1 MRSPIAAMTL
11 SVALA
16 SVPAW
21 AQTPNPGPTT
31 GTSAPRTPSPTGAD
45 RSPPPLPGE
54 PKVYSATGALP
65 GPADLDQLKTKPS
78 LVLPDDPLD
87 PYLLTKENGPFMIM
101 AKVFRGPDAEKMALA
116 LCKELRTDFGL
127 PAYILRTKDFPM
139 RSYIRGTPPTAPSVT
154 MKATIK
160 EPERVRTHDEAA
172 VLIGNEKTLA
182 ATEILLNK
190 VKRLHPK
197 CLKDM
202 PLLFPWRQGLSHALR
217 TTNPYIPAQH
227 LYPKTPDKL
236 VIQMNHGLRSIGH
249 CPGHYSLQ
257 VAQFSGRTSYDLN
270 AMGGQPSSPLLN
282 LKESPLKTAHDD
294 AERMADKLS
303 RAPEIQRLGQP
314 VFVYHDRTSS
324 RVFIGT
330 FNSPND
336 HAIVAMPQ
344 RVVEVCLVALQ
355 QAAQA
360 RCPRHHDRTGHGVD
374 RRRGDQGRAPLKS
387 TFRRTSAPSA
397 HRSDDRIRDSR
408 FPHCGRIR
416 NLESRFRS
424 VASGKIVERF
434 GFLTAAGRP
443 GAGLFSPASSLWK
456 MVGRESRSVR
466 VNRDDPIIDASPG
479 ILREAGSWCD
489 DSS

>member
-1 MRSPIAAMTL
+1 MRSPIAAVTMCL
-11 SVALA
+11 ALA

-21 AQTPNPGPTT
+21 SQTLNSGPAA
-31 GTSAPRTPSPTGAD
+31 GTSTPRTPSPTGDD
-45 RSPPPLPGE
+45 RSPPPVPGE
-54 PKVYSATGALP
+54 SKVYSATSALP
-65 GPADLDQLKTKPS
+65 GPAPLDQLKTPPS

-87 PYLLTKENGPFMIM
+87 SYLLTKENGPFMIL

-116 LCKELRTDFGL
+116 LCMELRKDFGL

-154 MKATIK
+154 MKASIK

-172 VLIGNEKTLA
+172 VLIGNEKTEA

-197 CLKDM
+197 CLNDM

-236 VIQMNHGLRSIGH
+236 IIQMNHGLRSIAH
-249 CPGHYSLQ
+249 CPGHFSLQ

-270 AMGGQPSSPLLN
+270 AMSGHPSTNLLN

-336 HAIVAMPQ
+336 PAIGSMRNELLKCAWSLCNKEHRRDALDTMIVPATALTD
-344 RVVEVCLVALQ
+344 VEVF
-355 QAAQA
+355 
-360 RCPRHHDRTGHGVD
+360 
-374 RRRGDQGRAPLKS
+374 K
-387 TFRRTSAPSA
+387 
-397 HRSDDRIRDSR
+397 
-408 FPHCGRIR
+408 
-416 NLESRFRS
+416 
-424 VASGKIVERF
+424 
-434 GFLTAAGRP
+434 
-443 GAGLFSPASSLWK
+443 AGL
-456 MVGRESRSVR
+456 
-466 VNRDDPIIDASPG
+466 N
-479 ILREAGSWCD
+479 
-489 DSS
+489 